1 METSTIYP
9 SPPRYARSTLKALVL
24 LFILMS
30 DLTALRMPIMIA
42 RMKPERVIRNM
53 VAFQRFKR
61 ECSSKLSWVVTG
73 EVIVGACMT
82 ETVLMV

>member
-1 METSTIYP
+1 MDQGIARIIVKH
-9 SPPRYARSTLKALVL
+9 PPRSPRNARSTLKALVL

-30 DLTALRMPIMIA
+30 DLTALWMPVMIA

-61 ECSSKLSWVVTG
+61 ECSSKLNWVVR
-73 EVIVGACMT
+73 
-82 ETVLMV
+82 